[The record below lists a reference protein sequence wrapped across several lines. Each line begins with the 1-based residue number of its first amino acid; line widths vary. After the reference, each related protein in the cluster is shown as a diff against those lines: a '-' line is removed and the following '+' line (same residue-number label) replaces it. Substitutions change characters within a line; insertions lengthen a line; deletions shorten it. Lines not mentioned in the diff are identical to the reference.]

1 MQPLARG
8 LALRALQQLPEPVVP
23 FALESAAF
31 HFSDSRKPTTEELG
45 QLGLSKP
52 QQQFVCGKDFQRIT
66 EISQMNLHHS
76 GAECHAR
83 TSRAIHS
90 LQAMTVGRNL
100 LEHLLRHASD
110 RPSYSPPSAHNL
122 VEKTEAL
129 WVKTIEWIMLLHDIA
144 HPPFGHLGE
153 RVQQAYGAY
162 LISSCHG
169 QNDEMASQ
177 IAEGAKYYLEFDHDV
192 RALDIINDASN
203 RSLMQ
208 RDGVDPDLV
217 KAVICGLPSTNPL
230 LRFFTDLKD
239 LADRISYLQSDI
251 LHLNGSSNPAFFGD
265 GVMTRYGQRQT
276 LLSDTVASFRIYLE
290 NPLRPTLYSQ
300 PDAMQNFINARAD
313 HYRKVTYTPMSQ
325 FVQHRLMVTL
335 LKSFI
340 NFDRDPLAAAGINP
354 SEFATMK
361 EPEVV
366 KTLEDL
372 DLHVHDLASLL
383 DYHIKITVEAEPRK
397 FEQLCDMLNTVD
409 PHAPG
414 FSPDLSG
421 HPLFPVA
428 IAKEGDILAESISV
442 FGTPPVGK
450 SCSFNISQEKTTDH
464 KLPFLDAKFHPDHLE
479 DDHTIYL
486 CFHAA
491 RPLAEDRKVLAH
503 LLNFIASNGGRI
515 TNVTHS
521 GLSVYPNS

>member
-1 MQPLARG
+1 MQPFRG
-8 LALRALQQLPEPVVP
+8 LPLRAFEQLPEPVVP
-23 FALESAAF
+23 FPLESGAF
-31 HFSDSRKPTTEELG
+31 HFSDSRKPTSEELA
-45 QLGLSKP
+45 QLCLSKP
-52 QQQFVCGKDFQRIT
+52 QQQFVCGKDFQRVT
-66 EISQMNLHHS
+66 EISQMNIHHS

-90 LQAMTVGRNL
+90 LQAMMVGRNL

-110 RPSYSPPSAHNL
+110 RPSYSPVSTHTV
-122 VEKTEAL
+122 VEKNEAL

-162 LISSCHG
+162 LIASCHG
-169 QNDEMASQ
+169 QGEDDAAQ
-177 IAEGAKYYLEFDHDV
+177 IAEGAKYFLEFDHDA
-192 RALDIINDASN
+192 RAIDIISDASN

-208 RDGVDPDLV
+208 RDGVDPELV
-217 KAVICGLPSTNPL
+217 KAVICGLPSSNPL

-251 LHLNGSSNPAFFGD
+251 LHLNGSSNPTFFGE
-265 GVMTRYGQRQT
+265 GVMTRYGQRQS
-276 LLSDTVASFRIYLE
+276 LLSDIVASFRIYLE

-300 PDAMQNFINARAD
+300 PEAMQNFIDARAD

-335 LKSFI
+335 LRSFI
-340 NFDRDPLAAAGINP
+340 DFDRNPLGAAGINP
-354 SEFATMK
+354 SEFATMS

-366 KTLEDL
+366 KTLDDL
-372 DLHVHDLASLL
+372 ELHAHDLASLL
-383 DYHIKITVEAEPRK
+383 DYHIKITVDAEPRK
-397 FEQLCDMLNTVD
+397 FQQLCEMLNTVD
-409 PHAPG
+409 PNAPG

-428 IAKEGDILAESISV
+428 IAKEGDDLAESISV

-450 SCSFNISQEKTTDH
+450 SCRFNIAQGSHGER
-464 KLPFLDAKFHPDHLE
+464 KLPFIDQKFTPNHLS

-503 LLNFIASNGGRI
+503 LLNFIATNGGRVA
-515 TNVTHS
+515 NVEHS
-521 GLSVYPNS
+521 GVSLFPRE